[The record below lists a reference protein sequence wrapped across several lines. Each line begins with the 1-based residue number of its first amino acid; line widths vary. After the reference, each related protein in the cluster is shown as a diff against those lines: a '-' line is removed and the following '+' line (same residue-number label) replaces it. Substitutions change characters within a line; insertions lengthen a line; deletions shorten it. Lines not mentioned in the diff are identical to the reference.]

1 MAGLVRQPAAEYA
14 AHTGNQLAAVW
25 AGIIRLGRAA
35 ILKAR
40 EVQEPAFTQSVA
52 IMHRVCRLGGL
63 FE

>member
-14 AHTGNQLAAVW
+14 AHTGSQLAAVW

-40 EVQEPAFTQSVA
+40 EVQEPAL
-52 IMHRVCRLGGL
+52 HRVLQLCTG
-63 FE
+63 FAA